1 MQEIGGEAAVEGLFQ
16 VRLEGVGTTAPGG
29 SLIPLGMAGNNLV
42 EPLTIGCRDVLHIVG
57 ILQAAF
63 NLERNGTGLHQLFQ
77 VVNQAKVFQRQQ
89 VTALLYHLAVAVSQV
104 EGQAAELGTSAAVG
118 TTAEAILRGIALSAI
133 TDAER
138 AMHEDFELDIGH
150 LPVNLAD
157 FIDREFSG
165 QHHATESQRA
175 QPRHFFGSAVV
186 GLGGGMEGK

>member
-1 MQEIGGEAAVEGLFQ
+1 MQEIGGEATVEGLFQ
-16 VRLEGVGTTAPGG
+16 VRLEGVGTAATGG

-77 VVNQAKVFQRQQ
+77 VVNHAEVFQRQQ
-89 VTALLYHLAVAVSQV
+89 VPPLLYHLTVAVGQV
-104 EGQAAELGTSAAVG
+104 EGKAAELGTSAAVG

-138 AMHEDFELDIGH
+138 AMHEDLELNIGH

-157 FIDREFSG
+157 FIDREFPG
-165 QHHATESQRA
+165 QHHAAESQRA
-175 QPRHFFGSAVV
+175 QPRHLFGSAVV
-186 GLGGGMEGK
+186 GLGVMSEE

>member
-1 MQEIGGEAAVEGLFQ
+1 MQEIGGEATVEGLFQ

-29 SLIPLGMAGNNLV
+29 SLISLGMAGNNLV

-63 NLERNGTGLHQLFQ
+63 NLERNSTGLHQLFQ
-77 VVNQAKVFQRQQ
+77 VVYLAEVFQRQQ
-89 VTALLYHLAVAVSQV
+89 VPGLLYHLAIAVSQV
-104 EGQAAELGTSAAVG
+104 EGKAAELGTSAAVG

-138 AMHEDFELDIGH
+138 TMHEDFELDIGH

-157 FIDREFSG
+157 FIDREFPG
-165 QHHATESQRA
+165 QYHPTESQ
-175 QPRHFFGSAVV
+175 
-186 GLGGGMEGK
+186 

>member
-1 MQEIGGEAAVEGLFQ
+1 MQEIGGEATVEGLFQ
-16 VRLEGVGTTAPGG
+16 VRLEGVSTTAPGG

-57 ILQAAF
+57 ILQATF

-89 VTALLYHLAVAVSQV
+89 VPALLYHLSVAVGQV
-104 EGQAAELGTSAAVG
+104 EGKAAELGTSAAVG

-138 AMHEDFELDIGH
+138 TMHEDFELDIGH
-150 LPVNLAD
+150 LTVNLAD
-157 FIDREFSG
+157 FIDREFPG

-175 QPRHFFGSAVV
+175 QPRHFFGGAVV
-186 GLGGGMEGK
+186 GLGGGMKRE